1 MYTRATEQCQN
12 AAGEDTAQNT
22 KLSHCSPNR
31 KPSMWRQVA
40 SPSPYVLLL
49 IAKAM
54 GGLVPARLLGSSPA
68 CSSSSSSLASS
79 SVGSS
84 PPLVPAV
91 QRLHTRNT
99 HTTHTHTHE
108 THTRHTHTT
117 HTHTHTHTRHTHDT
131 HTTHTRHTRHTHD
144 THTQSGAGECLSI
157 RASCVSVC
165 KTWSS
170 PAMMVRPL
178 AKMLVVY
185 TMLMSIWRLQKG
197 GVGRW

>member
-1 MYTRATEQCQN
+1 MSVTIGPVPSSCACVRACVCVVCRCRLIFLPLPLLSQDELGGMLLLSLPDQVLHRIDAWSPLHPTQ
-12 AAGEDTAQNT
+12 ATAQGAAPFSCRFISSCFIT
-22 KLSHCSPNR
+22 KR
-31 KPSMWRQVA
+31 KEENS
-40 SPSPYVLLL
+40 
-49 IAKAM
+49 
-54 GGLVPARLLGSSPA
+54 
-68 CSSSSSSLASS
+68 
-79 SVGSS
+79 
-84 PPLVPAV
+84 
-91 QRLHTRNT
+91 
-99 HTTHTHTHE
+99 TT
-108 THTRHTHTT
+108 
-117 HTHTHTHTRHTHDT
+117 
-131 HTTHTRHTRHTHD
+131 HTRHTHD